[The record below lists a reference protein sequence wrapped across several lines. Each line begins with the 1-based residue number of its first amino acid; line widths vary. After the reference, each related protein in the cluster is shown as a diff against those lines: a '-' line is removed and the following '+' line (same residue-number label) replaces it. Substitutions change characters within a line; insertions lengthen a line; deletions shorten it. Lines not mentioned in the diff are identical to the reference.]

1 MAVLSTAE
9 WQVVALSLRI
19 AAVGVLLALP
29 VALALGY
36 ALSRARFPGKAL
48 LEALLTLPLV
58 LPPVVTGYALL
69 VLFGPHGAL
78 GTPLERLGLGVAFRC
93 RGAALAA
100 AVMAL
105 PLLVLSLRAAFDGV
119 DRRLEAA
126 AATLGAGPWRRFWRV
141 TLPLSRRGVMAGL
154 TLAFARAFGEFGAT
168 ISFVGNI
175 PGETR
180 TLSIALWEL
189 LNQPGSDAAVGR
201 LVMLSLALALLA
213 TLGVGLLR
221 REDRSRE
228 DQRDA

>member
-1 MAVLSTAE
+1 
-9 WQVVALSLRI
+9 
-19 AAVGVLLALP
+19 
-29 VALALGY
+29 
-36 ALSRARFPGKAL
+36 
-48 LEALLTLPLV
+48 
-58 LPPVVTGYALL
+58 
-69 VLFGPHGAL
+69 
-78 GTPLERLGLGVAFRC
+78 
-93 RGAALAA
+93 
-100 AVMAL
+100 
-105 PLLVLSLRAAFDGV
+105 
-119 DRRLEAA
+119 
-126 AATLGAGPWRRFWRV
+126 
-141 TLPLSRRGVMAGL
+141 MAGL

>member
-58 LPPVVTGYALL
+58 LPPVVTGSA
-69 VLFGPHGAL
+69 
-78 GTPLERLGLGVAFRC
+78 
-93 RGAALAA
+93 
-100 AVMAL
+100 
-105 PLLVLSLRAAFDGV
+105 LLVLSLRAAFDGV

-141 TLPLSRRGVMAGL
+141 TLPLSRRGVLAGL